1 MYNNR
6 VSVSHKEGI
15 CAKAKKNAKHMMNT
29 AAVLGTY
36 AICQMNAFAMAGLD
50 PDQYQIKD
58 TSDFNPEGIILS
70 LAFWAC
76 RLMGISMLIWG
87 IYGYLTARKEGEAES
102 MNGAIGKLVSGGAL
116 IAMPFLLKQLGII
129 G

>member
-1 MYNNR
+1 MQNNA
-6 VSVSHKEGI
+6 VSVFPKEGI
-15 CAKAKKNAKHMMNT
+15 YAKTKKNVKHLMNT
-29 AAVLGTY
+29 AAILGTY

-50 PDQYQIKD
+50 PNQYQIQD

-76 RLMGISMLIWG
+76 RLMGIS
-87 IYGYLTARKEGEAES
+87 GYLTARKDGEAES

-116 IAMPFLLKQLGII
+116 IAMPFLLKTLGII

>member
-15 CAKAKKNAKHMMNT
+15 CAKAKKNAKHMMNA

-36 AICQMNAFAMAGLD
+36 AICQMNAFAMAGLN

-87 IYGYLTARKEGEAES
+87 IYGYLTARKDGEAES